1 MAVQTTRLTALAHK
15 NYPSIPVSGLH
26 MVCSSATIAPV
37 SGSEMKR
44 DVYYTVIT

>member
-1 MAVQTTRLTALAHK
+1 MAVQTTRLAALAHK

-44 DVYYTVIT
+44 DVYTVIT

>member
-1 MAVQTTRLTALAHK
+1 MAIQTTMLAALAHK
-15 NYPSIPVSGLH
+15 NYPSIVPVSGLH

-44 DVYYTVIT
+44 DVQYIL